1 MTRPLGLMVL
11 IPISS
16 RKPGML
22 LEMISTSFVWIFII
36 TRLISRVS
44 ILSFLVP
51 KKDNHENV
59 NDFKPISLVN
69 SAPKLICKLLANRM
83 QSVILEV
90 VHENQYRFIKGKS
103 IQDCLGWAF
112 EHLHQCRHS
121 KREIVVL
128 KLDFEKTFDLIE
140 HSLILEMLK
149 AKGFSDKWLHW
160 VLELFGVS
168 TSSVLLNGTVG
179 KEFKCKRGVRQG
191 DPLSLSPSFCYCC

>member
-1 MTRPLGLMVL
+1 MDFYNHQTDLKS
-11 IPISS
+11 INYSFIS
-16 RKPGML
+16 
-22 LEMISTSFVWIFII
+22 
-36 TRLISRVS
+36 
-44 ILSFLVP
+44 LVP
-51 KKDNHENV
+51 KKDNPENV
-59 NDFKPISLVN
+59 NDFKLISLVN

-112 EHLHQCRHS
+112 EYLHQCRHS

-160 VLELFGVS
+160 VLEIFGVA
-168 TSSVLLNGTVG
+168 TSSV
-179 KEFKCKRGVRQG
+179 
-191 DPLSLSPSFCYCC
+191 